1 MGYRILKPLF
11 PLGNVYLTAGVAALE
26 LEPDK
31 IVRLLHRH
39 QCGDWGDLDDE
50 DKLANDR
57 DLKCGERLLS
67 RLRHGGWSALCH
79 HRAGSVDDHRAPAER
94 ILKAQVAQP
103 SSSRMWDRTR
113 DVARVFR

>member
-11 PLGNVYLTAGVAALE
+11 PLGSVYLTAGVAALE

-67 RLRHGGWSALCH
+67 RYDTEAGPLYVITERNRSMTTVFLRN
-79 HRAGSVDDHRAPAER
+79 EY
-94 ILKAQVAQP
+94 
-103 SSSRMWDRTR
+103 
-113 DVARVFR
+113 

>member
-67 RLRHGGWSALCH
+67 RYDTEAGPLYVITERDRSTTTVLLRN
-79 HRAGSVDDHRAPAER
+79 EY
-94 ILKAQVAQP
+94 
-103 SSSRMWDRTR
+103 
-113 DVARVFR
+113 

>member
-26 LEPDK
+26 LDPDK
-31 IVRLLHRH
+31 IARLLHRH

-50 DKLANDR
+50 DKQANER

-67 RLRHGGWSALCH
+67 RYDTEAGPLYVITERDRSTTTVLLRN
-79 HRAGSVDDHRAPAER
+79 EY
-94 ILKAQVAQP
+94 
-103 SSSRMWDRTR
+103 
-113 DVARVFR
+113 